1 LLSFLADPYQEL
13 WRQMTDKHGKNGML
27 QDMVERIQGGIRS
40 LKSKQKVCSSGI
52 DCYEMNDYNPK
63 PVAQFDSSGSCRI
76 GT

>member
-1 LLSFLADPYQEL
+1 MLSFLADPYQEL

-52 DCYEMNDYNPK
+52 DGYEMNDYNPK